1 MTATDTRVRFHLS
14 LNVADLAKSVA
25 FYRTLFGIEPA
36 KVRTDYAKFEPDD
49 PPLVLSLEPTPR
61 PVGGPLN
68 HLGFR
73 MPDAA
78 SLVAVQARLEAAGIR
93 SNREDGVECCYAKQT
108 KFWAT
113 DPDGTLWEVYTF
125 EGDIDH
131 RGAGQSL
138 DVITANGHLKA
149 ASEPVVWEHRLG
161 QPLPDR
167 IPLSDGS
174 ADEVRLRGTF
184 NVALP
189 DADRRRVL
197 AEAARVLKPGGR
209 VFTHTLTAERP
220 VVGPPDL
227 PGPAAAVRHTPPEA
241 EPVGLLE
248 AAGFAGVRLVKFDAG
263 PCFVRDGVGLR
274 EQQLEG
280 FKPAGGAGTA
290 EVLYKGPFR
299 QVTDDAGTVYPR
311 GQRVRVP
318 AAVAAALGDGFVV
331 FPAEAKAKHGCG

>member
-1 MTATDTRVRFHLS
+1 MTATATRVRFHLS
-14 LNVADLAKSVA
+14 LNVADLGKAVA
-25 FYRTLFGIEPA
+25 FYRTLFGLEPA
-36 KVRTDYAKFEPDD
+36 KLRPDYAKFEPDD

-78 SLVAVQARLEAAGIR
+78 SLVAMQARLEAAGIQ

-108 KFWAT
+108 KFWVT

-131 RGAGQSL
+131 RGSGQAVEAMVP
-138 DVITANGHLKA
+138 DGKPAIA
-149 ASEPVVWEHRLG
+149 AQVVWEHRLG
-161 QPLPDR
+161 SPVPER
-167 IPLSDGS
+167 IPLADGT
-174 ADEVRLRGTF
+174 ADEVRLRGSF

-189 DADRRRVL
+189 DAERRHL
-197 AEAARVLKPGGR
+197 LQEAARVLKPGGR
-209 VFTHTLTAERP
+209 VFAHTLTAEKP

-227 PGPAAAVRHTPPEA
+227 PGPAATVRHTPPEA
-241 EPVGLLE
+241 EPPALLE

-263 PCFVRDGVGLR
+263 PCFVRNGVGMR
-274 EQQLEG
+274 EQQVEG
-280 FKPAGGAGTA
+280 FKPAGGGGTV
-290 EVLYKGPFR
+290 EVLYKGPYR

-311 GQRVRVP
+311 GRRVRVP
-318 AAVAAALGDGFVV
+318 AAAAAVLGDGFVV
-331 FPAEAKAKHGCG
+331 FPAEAAAGRGCG